1 VCPFAGSSRATGSG
15 QRPPHWRRNADPAVL
30 PCACTLE
37 QVWWPS
43 ADHLLKPEARVVE
56 SSLPRKSEERLNSQ
70 SGPVLGWIDTT
81 HRHFYQP
88 LHAHLFFP
96 FFLSPVRNLVLHG
109 AHGFSLKW
117 RT

>member
-70 SGPVLGWIDTT
+70 SGPVLRWIDTT
-81 HRHFYQP
+81 SP
-88 LHAHLFFP
+88 LLPAPSCPLVFP
-96 FFLSPVRNLVLHG
+96 LFLSPVRNLVLHG